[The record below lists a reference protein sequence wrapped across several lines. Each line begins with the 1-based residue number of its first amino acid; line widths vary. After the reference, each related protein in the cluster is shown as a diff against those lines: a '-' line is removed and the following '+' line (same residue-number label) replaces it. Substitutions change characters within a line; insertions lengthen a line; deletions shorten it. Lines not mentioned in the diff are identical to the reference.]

1 MKFSFMMGTDLIPGL
16 KKWDNG
22 QQLLDEINFIIF
34 DRKGF
39 EDVLNTKVKKDY
51 QMPKSYEVL
60 PANLNL
66 IGMISSTEVRRRI
79 NEAKM

>member
-1 MKFSFMMGTDLIPGL
+1 MMGTDLIPGL